1 MPARCFRPPG
11 RVGSDARWRP
21 AQRLGYLLHVS
32 RHSEHHTDW
41 SAVRKPSAKDK
52 LTNGKADSLQNQE
65 YVLAY
70 EDKDGGWMLV
80 GDLQWDPLQSFEAIS
95 HGCSLGYKHWIANLH
110 FLICRLFTCRK
121 LKIMMDDTD
130 FYPDDD
136 KDLSRKH
143 KFKTWRS
150 KIDGTGSG
158 LYGEADC
165 NFI

>member
-80 GDLQWDPLQSFEAIS
+80 GDLQWD
-95 HGCSLGYKHWIANLH
+95 
-110 FLICRLFTCRK
+110 LFTCRK